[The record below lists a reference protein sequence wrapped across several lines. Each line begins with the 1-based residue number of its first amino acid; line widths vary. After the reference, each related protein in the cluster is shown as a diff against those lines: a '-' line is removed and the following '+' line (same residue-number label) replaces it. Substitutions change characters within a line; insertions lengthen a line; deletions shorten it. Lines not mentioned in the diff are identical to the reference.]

1 MRKRREKAIWFH
13 RFNKMNN
20 PHEWHFAEL
29 LLYLPLQNED
39 DPFHDNFEKCL
50 GLFDLLCSIK
60 KQVMLHLD
68 YVFEARER
76 AEEFLSEIGDV
87 WIARKKKR
95 TSRQLVFDTL
105 ALHLD
110 FKDANNIHVL

>member
-39 DPFHDNFEKCL
+39 DPFHDNF

-76 AEEFLSEIGDV
+76 AEEFISEIGNVMDS
-87 WIARKKKR
+87 KKEKE
-95 TSRQLVFDTL
+95 D
-105 ALHLD
+105 
-110 FKDANNIHVL
+110 K